1 MVTLLAWLFLL
12 GTSGLQQGGV
22 VGGTVGG
29 LPQAQPRDPRAAQV
43 KGTGSISGRVLAE
56 DTGMPIR
63 RALVTLSAQRRA
75 VYTDHEGRY
84 RFAEL
89 PPGQYTIFVNPG
101 SHRADYQSMP
111 YGATLSGETGI
122 PTRIKPIDLADGQH
136 LENID
141 ITLPRSG
148 VITGTV
154 LGMDGE
160 PLARFSVGALLLRPG
175 AEPMQRGGTSTDDR
189 GQFRLFGLPPGDYVV
204 RANPSPGGMGGP
216 QMEVEGEPTGYAP
229 TYAPGTAALDQAMR
243 VRLARGGEVT
253 ADIRLMETRV
263 FRITG
268 ILLNSKGEAGRN
280 SSVMLA
286 RASEMGSSYGSS
298 VSPTGEFA
306 FRNVPPGTYQLIGR
320 YMPQQPT
327 GPPMMPMRPGGPE
340 GQEYASVS
348 VEVGNTDVENVLIS
362 TRPGATVTGRIVLE
376 GAPPE
381 GRKPGIFVQNVE
393 RRQFMGSAV
402 VEVND
407 LAFTLKNV
415 FTPILL
421 RGSAGGP
428 GWGLKAVMLR
438 GRDITDVPTAFTDQD
453 SGHLTVIFTSSAPSI
468 EGAVT
473 DHLGQPVTDA
483 TILLFG
489 EDEGTWAPMG
499 PYLSSYFRRGGLA
512 QDGRYKFVGLRE
524 GRYFAVAVPQ
534 ALGMNASQPTKE
546 FLESLSKVAT
556 RVVLNPGETRTV
568 DLPLVSFDR

>member
-1 MVTLLAWLFLL
+1 MVTCLAWLFLL
-12 GTSGLQQGGV
+12 GTFQQGGV
-22 VGGTVGG
+22 IGGQVQG
-29 LPQAQPRDPRAAQV
+29 LPQPPQPPRDPRAAQV

-75 VYTDHEGRY
+75 VYADHEGRY

-89 PPGQYTIFVNPG
+89 PPGKYTIFVNPG

-111 YGATLSGETGI
+111 YGATLSDVTGM
-122 PTRIKPIDLADGQH
+122 PMRIEPIELSDGQQ

-216 QMEVEGEPTGYAP
+216 QTEIEGEPTGYAP

-253 ADIRLMETRV
+253 VDIRLMETRV
-263 FRITG
+263 FRIAG
-268 ILLNSKGEAGRN
+268 IVLNSKGEAGRN
-280 SSVMLA
+280 SSVMLT
-286 RASEMGSSYGSS
+286 RANEMGSSFGSS
-298 VSPTGEFA
+298 VSPTGEFT
-306 FRNVPPGTYQLIGR
+306 FRNVPPGSYELVGR
-320 YMPQQPT
+320 SMPQQPT
-327 GPPMMPMRPGGPE
+327 GPGMIRMGPGGPE
-340 GQEYASVS
+340 GQEYASVN
-348 VEVGNTDVENVLIS
+348 VEVGNSDVENVLIS
-362 TRPGATVTGRIVLE
+362 TRPGATVIGRIVLE
-376 GAPPE
+376 GVPPE
-381 GRKPGIFVQNVE
+381 GLKANIFVQNAE
-393 RRQFMGSAV
+393 RRQFMGPAV
-402 VEVND
+402 VEVTD
-407 LAFTLKNV
+407 LSFTLKNV

-453 SGHLTVIFTSSAPSI
+453 SGHVQIVFTSSAPSI
-468 EGAVT
+468 EGVVT
-473 DHLGQPVTDA
+473 DHLGQPVTEA
-483 TILLFG
+483 TVLLFG
-489 EDEGTWAPMG
+489 EDEATWAPMG

-512 QDGRYKFVGLRE
+512 KDGKYKFAGLRE
-524 GRYFAVAVPQ
+524 GRYFAVAVPL
-534 ALGMNASQPTKE
+534 ALGMNAGQPTKE

-568 DLPLVSFDR
+568 DLPLVSFER